1 MISVRP
7 YIKGL
12 TSEIKFTYV
21 AREYKSNYK
30 KDYDN
35 KFNSKNKASKNKS
48 TDEDYIGFDTQVTL
62 NLFENLKYDLKS
74 IRLGQEVKPVYL
86 SKLPK
91 DLKKIKS
98 TQKKKETFI
107 KIVMPLILDENNKI
121 LEDRKK
127 LFKILGKQSNSMGEK
142 VWLKRRL
149 KDYQV
154 KNEDISELKL
164 RMDIVPT
171 SLAIAQAAKESGWG
185 TSRFALEGNAM
196 FGQWTWGSDGI
207 EPSEKNENTDH
218 KILKFPMLR
227 SSVKAYLK
235 NLNTHR
241 GYKELRDK
249 RSILRKKNKTISG
262 IDLVDYLYNYAATGS
277 EYVSTLKKIIKQNDL
292 TDFDSSILMNS
303 RSSNSLTL

>member
-1 MISVRP
+1 
-7 YIKGL
+7 
-12 TSEIKFTYV
+12 
-21 AREYKSNYK
+21 
-30 KDYDN
+30 
-35 KFNSKNKASKNKS
+35 
-48 TDEDYIGFDTQVTL
+48 
-62 NLFENLKYDLKS
+62 
-74 IRLGQEVKPVYL
+74 
-86 SKLPK
+86 
-91 DLKKIKS
+91 
-98 TQKKKETFI
+98 
-107 KIVMPLILDENNKI
+107 MPLILDENNKI

-127 LFKILGKQSNSMGEK
+127 LFKILGKQSNSMGGK

-207 EPSEKNENTDH
+207 EPSEKSENTDH

-277 EYVSTLKKIIKQNDL
+277 EYVSTLRKIIKQNDL

-303 RSSNSLTL
+303 RSSNFPHYNL